1 MKFFKGCYFA
11 AVFALAGLLSYM
23 QISLL
28 PSVRNCIL
36 EKKGISA
43 LSSAGAIA
51 DGLSWCSDAN
61 FAVVAAAI
69 AVLSAI
75 ILFFGFAK
83 GYFASAYSYLEKRNK
98 EWVMAAVIVAAA
110 ILPYLA
116 KGNVV
121 LGDAMQFS
129 ALSIYLNES
138 LTSLS
143 YPFWT
148 FYWYM
153 GSAPLAFYGW
163 LYLLA
168 AGFANFL
175 VGMDAANK
183 LLFFF
188 LHIGSSLAAYAF
200 AKTATKNSRIAIVAA
215 LVYGLS
221 FEHIARIMV
230 GRSITSLTY
239 FLIPLLF
246 LAYELRLNKRIGGCR
261 ATALIA
267 LIVSM
272 LILNHQADAVF
283 ITAIFALYAAIR
295 ALEAGKENAKK
306 LLAETAA
313 AMAIAFVIVSFWA
326 LPMLTE
332 KGQASATGKALEIFE
347 LKAPDKGIA
356 KEIVS
361 WPGRWGDKQ
370 MYYIGISSLALAAA
384 GLIYMT
390 RTRKFAAAAATIASI
405 TLLLAQ
411 SPRYAPVT
419 ILMLGISAGYGLI
432 YIGRKVK
439 IESRTLLLIAAAV
452 MIADMVPATVQLGYP
467 DFSYNKQFY
476 DEIDANGGE
485 RILDLSTDRRTFWPS
500 YIYMNN
506 KAETVFGTLV
516 ESSPRSLPYAA
527 AISQKAAQEIYDEQA
542 DFSDETLQGFYILGI
557 KYVIVHNEQ
566 IGKNPEEVFAN
577 KRGALGTERGLEAIE
592 LKHSPIIASSQKSMI
607 NYEPELEKE
616 EGWNM
621 RQQFEARDIDTSET
635 DIILEEMRIDTGKGT
650 AAQILVKE
658 GGSEE
663 IETEREL
670 EIKARDVKTSAGKAE
685 INYEINSDAFLQLS
699 YSHSPHLSVK
709 TDGNETEYWK
719 TAINTIAVR
728 TTEGKHTITIEARQ
742 SRLRKLLMPVS
753 LAGLALAVYLMTKN
767 QWNRKI

>member
-11 AVFALAGLLSYM
+11 AVFAFAGLLSYI
-23 QISLL
+23 QLSLL
-28 PSVRNCIL
+28 PSARNCIL
-36 EKKGISA
+36 ESKGVSA

-51 DGLSWCSDAN
+51 DGLKGCSSPILA
-61 FAVVAAAI
+61 AVAAAI
-69 AVLSAI
+69 ALLSAI
-75 ILFFGFAK
+75 IIIFGFAR
-83 GYFASAYSYLEKRNK
+83 GYFANAYSYLEKRK
-98 EWVMAAVIVAAA
+98 EEWVVVAVFVAAA
-110 ILPYLA
+110 TLPYLA
-116 KGNVV
+116 RGSVV

-138 LTSLS
+138 LMSLS

-163 LYLLA
+163 LYLLT
-168 AGFANFL
+168 AGFANFI
-175 VGMDAANK
+175 VGIDAANK
-183 LLFFF
+183 MLFFF

-200 AKTATKNSRIAIVAA
+200 VKTATKNSRMAVVAA

-230 GRSITSLTY
+230 GRSVTSLTY
-239 FLIPLLF
+239 FLTPLLF
-246 LAYELRLNKRIGGCR
+246 LAYELRLERRIGGCR

-267 LIVSM
+267 LAVSM

-283 ITAIFALYAAIR
+283 IVAIFSLYAAIR
-295 ALEAGKENAKK
+295 ALEAGKENARKI
-306 LLAETAA
+306 AVEVAA

-326 LPMLTE
+326 LPMLIE

-347 LKAPDKGIA
+347 LKAPDIGIA

-370 MYYIGISSLALAAA
+370 MYYLGISSLALAAA
-384 GLIYMT
+384 GLFYMA

-411 SPRYAPVT
+411 SPRYAPVA

-432 YIGRKVK
+432 YVGRKAK
-439 IESRTLLLIAAAV
+439 IESRTLLLVVAAII
-452 MIADMVPATVQLGYP
+452 IADMVPATLQLGYP

-476 DEIDANGGE
+476 DTIEANSGE

-500 YIYMNN
+500 YAYINN

-516 ESSPRSLPYAA
+516 ESAPRSLPYAA
-527 AISQKAAQEIYDEQA
+527 AISQKAAQEIYGEKA
-542 DFSDETLQGFYILGI
+542 DFSDETLQGFYLLGV

-566 IGKNPEEVFAN
+566 KGKAPEEVFAN
-577 KRGALGTERGLEAIE
+577 KRGALGTERGLEAVE
-592 LKHSPIIASSQKSMI
+592 LKHSPIIASAQKSMI
-607 NYEPELEKE
+607 DYEPKLEKE

-621 RQQFEARDIDTSET
+621 RQQFEARKIDTSET
-635 DIILEEMRIDTGKGT
+635 DKIIETMQIDTGKGT
-650 AAQILVKE
+650 AARILVKE
-658 GGSEE
+658 GGSKKIEAEKE
-663 IETEREL
+663 IEA
-670 EIKARDVKTSAGKAE
+670 KARDVKTSAGKAE
-685 INYEINSDAFLQLS
+685 ISYEINSEAFLQLS
-699 YSHSPHLSVK
+699 YSHSPYLSVK
-709 TDGNETEYWK
+709 IDGKETEYWK
-719 TAINTIAVR
+719 TAINTIAVK
-728 TTEGKHTITIEARQ
+728 TAEGGHTITIEARQ
-742 SRLRKLLMPVS
+742 SRLRKLLIPVS
-753 LAGLALAVYLMTKN
+753 LAGLALALYLARKS
-767 QWNRKI
+767 NRKI

>member
-11 AVFALAGLLSYM
+11 AVFAFAGLLSYM
-23 QISLL
+23 QLSLL
-28 PSVRNCIL
+28 PSARNCIL
-36 EKKGISA
+36 EKEGISA

-51 DGLSWCSDAN
+51 DGLIGCGSLSLA
-61 FAVVAAAI
+61 AVAAAI
-69 AVLSAI
+69 ALLSAI
-75 ILFFGFAK
+75 IILFGLAR
-83 GYFASAYSYLEKRNK
+83 GYFAGAYSYLEKRNK
-98 EWVMAAVIVAAA
+98 EWVIVAVVVAAA
-110 ILPYLA
+110 TLPYLA
-116 KGNVV
+116 RGNVV

-129 ALSIYLNES
+129 ALSVYLNES
-138 LTSLS
+138 LASLS

-163 LYLLA
+163 LYLLF
-168 AGFANFL
+168 AGFANFI
-175 VGMDAANK
+175 VGIDAANK

-200 AKTATKNSRIAIVAA
+200 AKTATKNSRMAVVAA

-239 FLIPLLF
+239 FLTPLLF
-246 LAYELRLNKRIGGCR
+246 LAYELRLGRRIGSCR

-267 LIVSM
+267 VIASM

-283 ITAIFALYAAIR
+283 IVAVFALYAAIR
-295 ALEAGKENAKK
+295 AIEAGKENAKK
-306 LLAETAA
+306 LAVEMAA
-313 AMAIAFVIVSFWA
+313 AMAIALVIVSFWA

-347 LKAPDKGIA
+347 LKAPDKAIA

-361 WPGRWGDKQ
+361 WPGKWGDKQ
-370 MYYIGISSLALAAA
+370 MYYLGISSIALAAA
-384 GLIYMT
+384 GLFYMA
-390 RTRKFAAAAATIASI
+390 RTRKFAVAAATIASI
-405 TLLLAQ
+405 TLLLVQ

-432 YIGRKVK
+432 YIGRKAK
-439 IESRTLLLIAAAV
+439 IESRTLLLVAAAV
-452 MIADMVPATVQLGYP
+452 MIADMAPATLQLGYP

-476 DEIDANGGE
+476 DTIEANGGE

-506 KAETVFGTLV
+506 KAETAFGTLV
-516 ESSPRSLPYAA
+516 ESAPRSLPYAA
-527 AISQKAAQEIYDEQA
+527 AISQKAAQEIYGEQA
-542 DFSDETLQGFYILGI
+542 DFSDETLQGFYMLGV

-566 IGKNPEEVFAN
+566 KGKNPEEVFAS
-577 KRGALGTERGLEAIE
+577 KRGALGTERGLEAVE
-592 LKHSPIIASSQKSMI
+592 LKHSPIIASAQKSMI
-607 NYEPELEKE
+607 NHEPKLEKE

-621 RQQFEARDIDTSET
+621 RRQFEAREIDTSET
-635 DIILEEMRIDTGKGT
+635 DAIIKEMQIDTEEGT
-650 AAQILVKE
+650 AEKILVKD

-663 IETEREL
+663 IEAEKEL
-670 EIKARDVKTSAGKAE
+670 EVKAKGVKTSTGKVE
-685 INYEINSDAFLQLS
+685 ISYEINSDAFLQLS
-699 YSHSPHLSVK
+699 YSHSPQLSVK
-709 TDGNETEYWK
+709 MDGKETEYWK
-719 TAINTIAVR
+719 TAINTIAVK
-728 TTEGKHTITIEARQ
+728 TEKGKHTITIQAKQ
-742 SRLRKLLMPVS
+742 SRQRKLLMPVS
-753 LAGLALAVYLMTKN
+753 LAGVILMVYLMTKK
-767 QWNRKI
+767 NRKI